1 MNVEIHSRVLDSL
14 IGLFDVPLIQN
25 DLRGL
30 YAEHLIAELLG
41 DEWNA
46 VGSAWAGWD
55 LEHEDGT
62 KIEVKSSA
70 AKQSWEP
77 SKNGKSLPA
86 FNIKASK
93 FHWRDG
99 SSRLKSDGRLAQIY
113 IFAWHGNDTKD
124 ADQWDAD
131 QWEFFV
137 VPTDMLPDQ
146 KSISLGPLK
155 HLVRSVKHKE
165 LLGKVDNIRMGLT
178 DSVGWM

>member
-1 MNVEIHSRVLDSL
+1 MGHSGDGCVDARGGRNGGDCGVNVEIHSRVLDSL

-93 FHWRDG
+93 FHWRED
-99 SSRLKSDGRLAQIY
+99 RKS
-113 IFAWHGNDTKD
+113 
-124 ADQWDAD
+124 
-131 QWEFFV
+131 V
-137 VPTDMLPDQ
+137 V
-146 KSISLGPLK
+146 
-155 HLVRSVKHKE
+155 
-165 LLGKVDNIRMGLT
+165 
-178 DSVGWM
+178 